1 MTGSHSRLGTS
12 DRESRTTGVIRAYD
26 TVAGFVPLALTD
38 SDRSRR
44 FCELTAR
51 MCGSQ
56 ISKVDAVIMSQ
67 RVLWVHIQL

>member
-26 TVAGFVPLALTD
+26 TVAGSVPLALTD

-51 MCGSQ
+51 ICVAARPV
-56 ISKVDAVIMSQ
+56 KVDAVIMS
-67 RVLWVHIQL
+67 